1 MEPAASPGG
10 ACGPKQITM
19 RDPCPLQ
26 SDADRMPNLILIL
39 CNCREYQR
47 RATEKVKHTMTKK
60 KANAP
65 VVENNDA
72 HIGENVNEN
81 VVGMIDLPTEFN
93 EPDLTGTTVIVLDDA
108 ELTAVTD
115 ALDAVDLV
123 SAPTTETEDNS
134 DLPPVVL
141 DDETEEEAAVLT
153 LVEAVASV
161 TEEQRAEK
169 LEEINA
175 AFDDRVT
182 FETMADPGNTN
193 IIKNLKSYRQK
204 MALPGIAGLMIATN
218 VDADFMNRS
227 LTSGKRFNV
236 YGIDKLNDLLHGL
249 NSGHFKNA
257 INIAVMKSMFKFRA
271 AGVKFTGLAALAAAS
286 DKVKVEKGMAG
297 ILVRHTVSA
306 STAPT
311 QSSSTM
317 SALSVIGA
325 VRNTGS
331 VKFPIWELTDAPV
344 TKRLEELLAA

>member
-1 MEPAASPGG
+1 
-10 ACGPKQITM
+10 
-19 RDPCPLQ
+19 
-26 SDADRMPNLILIL
+26 
-39 CNCREYQR
+39 
-47 RATEKVKHTMTKK
+47 MTKK
-60 KANAP
+60 KANAT
-65 VVENNDA
+65 VVENNEA
-72 HIGENVNEN
+72 HIGENVNATVVEN
-81 VVGMIDLPTEFN
+81 NVT
-93 EPDLTGTTVIVLDDA
+93 VLDDA

-123 SAPTTETEDNS
+123 STPVVTEDKIDWNSLVETEDET
-134 DLPPVVL
+134 
-141 DDETEEEAAVLT
+141 DDAPVLT
-153 LVEAVASV
+153 LVEAIAAV
-161 TEEQRAEK
+161 TDAQRDAK
-169 LEEINA
+169 LVDIHA
-175 AFDDRVT
+175 AFDERVT

-193 IIKNLKSYRQK
+193 ILKNLKGYRQK
-204 MALPGIAGLMIATN
+204 MALPGIAGILVATD
-218 VDADFMNRS
+218 VDPDFINRS

-286 DKVKVEKGMAG
+286 DKVKVDKGMSG

-317 SALSVIGA
+317 NALSVIGA